1 MRTHKPPIH
10 HKQTPTERPAIDI
23 DTMEQL
29 RLLLGR
35 DTPQIMAGLIENYL
49 DGAPRQLK
57 KLRQALQENKK
68 EDLVKAARL
77 LKAGSLPFGA
87 VKLCVL
93 CEEIETKSPGHAAA
107 KLTQIEM
114 EYDRVKLILE
124 AEWRRLYELRLKT
137 DVFFP
142 TQSCRNIGFYPS
154 SPIEH

>member
-10 HKQTPTERPAIDI
+10 HKQNPTERPAIDI

-29 RLLLGR
+29 RLMLG
-35 DTPQIMAGLIENYL
+35 L
-49 DGAPRQLK
+49 DGAPRQLQ
-57 KLRQALQENKK
+57 KLRQALQGDKK
-68 EDLVKAARL
+68 EDLVRAARV

-142 TQSCRNIGFYPS
+142 TQSCRNIGFYPCS
-154 SPIEH
+154 SIEQ